1 MLVYKYR
8 GGAFDRDLEALKQ
21 DYFWAANIDSLND
34 PCEAT
39 FNNNLASELSSISE
53 IFGVQVEEIG
63 DELECVMNSLDTFTK
78 LTEKVGVFSLSKN
91 YNHHLLWAHYADSH
105 RGFCVE
111 YDLAVIKKQQYSFAN
126 HYEVEIAYSSSPGSI
141 GLEQML
147 GLIDKKNKGL
157 AFIQEMIG
165 TKPLIWDYEEEIRL
179 ITDDFGKQAYDYRAV
194 KAIYFGLRM
203 SEEHKL
209 SLMHALQGRGI
220 RYYQMVK
227 EPNSYDLQAVPSVDS
242 FPKASIYLHKISP
255 VQEDAVPSDEV
266 EGKWKDYAPYLSK
279 AVEIQRRDPYCS
291 EVCYA
296 AFSYYDSK
304 PGNPVVY
311 VNYKYS
317 SDGYMNK
324 SFTLSQID
332 ELYNSLTD
340 L

>member
-8 GGAFDRDLEALKQ
+8 GGAFERDLESLKQ
-21 DYFWAANIDSLND
+21 DYLWAANVNSLND

-39 FNNNLASELSSISE
+39 FNNSLASELSSISG
-53 IFGVQVEEIG
+53 IFGVQIKEINNEFERVLNSV
-63 DELECVMNSLDTFTK
+63 DEFTK
-78 LTEKVGVFSLSKN
+78 LTGKVGVFSLSKN

-105 RGFCVE
+105 KGFCIE
-111 YDLAVIKKQQYSFAN
+111 YDLDVIKKQQYSFAS
-126 HYEVEIAYSSSPGSI
+126 HCAIDVTYSSSPANI

-147 GLIDKKNKGL
+147 SLTNKKDKGL
-157 AFIQEMIG
+157 SFIQVMIG

-179 ITDDFGKQAYDYRAV
+179 VTDNSGKQAYDYRAV
-194 KAIYFGLRM
+194 KAVFFGLRM

-209 SLMHALQGRGI
+209 SLMNVLQGRGI
-220 RYYQMVK
+220 KYYQMMK
-227 EPNSYDLQAVPSVDS
+227 KPNSYDLQAVPTVDL
-242 FPKASIYLHKISP
+242 FPNAPTYLYKISP
-255 VQEDAVPSDEV
+255 VQEDAVPLDEA
-266 EGKWKDYAPYLSK
+266 EGKWKDYAHYLNKS
-279 AVEIQRRDPYCS
+279 VEIQRRDPYCS

-317 SDGYMNK
+317 PDGYMNK